1 MKSSKVMAN
10 CYRFR
15 ALILYGVINMIVTKP
30 TAFDN
35 MLADAIGKLIDLD
48 PIVDRL
54 LATDCQ
60 QCSMFTHEQVKFAF
74 LKWIE
79 HNLDSIEMQPEWF
92 IHQEPKHFYRH
103 LPFDDLQE
111 ATDLRE
117 YDYAEIYCELD
128 DNDDKEY
135 TAEMDKSARI
145 NSREIAKH
153 IARQSKMRSQF
164 DNESLLEDDFE
175 GTPEEAAKSAINW

>member
-1 MKSSKVMAN
+1 MT
-10 CYRFR
+10 
-15 ALILYGVINMIVTKP
+15 ILAKP
-30 TAFDN
+30 TAFDK
-35 MLADAIGKLIDLD
+35 MLAESIGKLIDLNA
-48 PIVDRL
+48 ITERL

-60 QCSMFTHEQVKFAF
+60 QCSMFSHEQVKYAF
-74 LKWIE
+74 LKWLEQHI
-79 HNLDSIEMQPEWF
+79 DSIEMQSEWF
-92 IHQEPKHFYRH
+92 INEEPKHFYRH

-117 YDYAEIYCELD
+117 YDYEETYCELD

-153 IARQSKMRSQF
+153 IASQSKMRSQF

-175 GTPEEAAKSAINW
+175 GTPEEAAKSALNW